1 MIPPRTRQ
9 PLLPPGARSRAAL
22 GLTAAAA
29 LGRFKLQVCAVCG
42 AVQYPPREACHRCLS
57 DRLPWQEQ
65 PGTGELISETTMHHS
80 NDSYFEERLPWRV
93 GLVRLDAGPT
103 AVVHLHGACAPAPSR
118 VRVGARLDKSGQGVL
133 LAFPIDEVPS
143 MADDRQLREMTCDP
157 KLRKVLVTDGTTQV
171 GQAVARAVI
180 GAGAQSVWVG
190 YADAWT
196 KAPEAADL
204 AALPQVT
211 LLPLNLTDSQSVKR
225 AAADVGAKVDILI
238 NTGEV
243 HHAIGSASREGIDS
257 RDGIEGARAEM
268 DVNYFGLLRLAQ
280 EFGPAMRSRGAQ
292 GQSSAAAW
300 VNLLSVYALSNYPPH
315 GTYSAS
321 KAAAL
326 SLAQCLRAEMRSAGV
341 RVINVFPGPIDDEWN
356 RMLPP
361 PKLTAGALAKAVV
374 SALQDGVEDVYPG
387 DLAQQ
392 WLARWV
398 EDPKLLEQD
407 LSV

>member
-1 MIPPRTRQ
+1 MISPPERARQ
-9 PLLPPGARSRAAL
+9 PSLPPGARSRAAR

-42 AVQYPPREACHRCLS
+42 AVQYPPREACYRCLS
-57 DRLPWQEQ
+57 VLLAWREQ
-65 PGTGELISETTMHHS
+65 PGTGELIAETVVRRS
-80 NDSYFEERLPWRV
+80 NDSYFEERLPWRL

-103 AVVHLHGACAPAPSR
+103 AVVHLHGACTPAPSR
-118 VRVGARLDKSGQGVL
+118 VCVGARLDKSGQGVL
-133 LAFPIDEVPS
+133 VAFPIDEVPT
-143 MADDRQLREMTCDP
+143 MADDRRLREMTCDP
-157 KLRKVLVTDGTTQV
+157 TLRKVLVTDGKTRV
-171 GQAVARAVI
+171 GQAVARAVVA
-180 GAGAQSVWVG
+180 AGAQSVWVG
-190 YADAWT
+190 YADAWAT
-196 KAPEAADL
+196 TPEAAEL

-225 AAADVGAKVDILI
+225 AAADIGAKIDILI
-238 NTGEV
+238 NTGDV
-243 HHAIGSASREGIDS
+243 HPVLGNAS
-257 RDGIEGARAEM
+257 RDGVEAARTEM

-280 EFGPAMRSRGAQ
+280 EFGPAMRSSGAQ
-292 GQSSAAAW
+292 ARSSSAAAW

-326 SLAQCLRAEMRSAGV
+326 SLAQCLRAEMRGAGV

-361 PKLTAGALAKAVV
+361 PKLSVGAVAMAVV
-374 SALQDGVEDVYPG
+374 DALKDGVEDVYPG
-387 DLAQQ
+387 DLAQE
-392 WLARWV
+392 WLARWE

-407 LSV
+407 LSG